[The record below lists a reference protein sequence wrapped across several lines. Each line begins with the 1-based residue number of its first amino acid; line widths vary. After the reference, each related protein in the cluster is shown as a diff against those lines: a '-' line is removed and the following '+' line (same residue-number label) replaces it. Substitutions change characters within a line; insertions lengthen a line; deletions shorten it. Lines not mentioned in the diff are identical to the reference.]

1 MAMLLQLSRTLLKA
15 FAKIAVPKRADTL
28 ERAFSYANELSI
40 WRLAERYATATIYAA
55 VHG

>member
-1 MAMLLQLSRTLLKA
+1 MAMLLQLSRILLKA

-28 ERAFSYANELSI
+28 ERAFHYANELSMS
-40 WRLAERYATATIYAA
+40 RLAERYGTATIHAD